1 MSERDQNSDE
11 AEASK
16 STRAELS
23 INTNGYL
30 LRRLNEIN
38 NLARQLAIPHSI
50 LIQKGSGKKFLV
62 FQFKV
67 EELKAIKEL
76 L

>member
-23 INTNGYL
+23 INTKGYS

-38 NLARQLAIPHSI
+38 ELARQLNIPHSI
-50 LIQKGSGKKFLV
+50 VIKRGSSKKFLV